1 MKKQNPITRK
11 QVNSFQERVKES
23 TGWLLLKDEIAI
35 EYLAKTNE
43 DLSFAER
50 EEQAFKDFLEYYQSQ
65 KTPKE
70 TFQEEWNV
78 VPSLHPYNKESWEKI
93 AKDNDLELGEKKDKY
108 TGLLTDLHPWEELER
123 FKNLRK
129 KKGIK
134 KKPSLKLPHNKA
146 ARLVINIA
154 AIVGWYALLRWVLI
168 DLFYDLMR
176 WINPEYNV
184 FGVIPTV
191 IDFLVIV
198 IPIALVTKYIWFK
211 KSRIT
216 TSMDD

>member
-1 MKKQNPITRK
+1 MKRTPEEIEAFIARSKKRSGGGMSEELLRK
-11 QVNSFQERVKES
+11 
-23 TGWLLLKDEIAI
+23 LLE
-35 EYLAKTNE
+35 E
-43 DLSFAER
+43 D
-50 EEQAFKDFLEYYQSQ
+50 
-65 KTPKE
+65 
-70 TFQEEWNV
+70 
-78 VPSLHPYNKESWEKI
+78 VPSM
-93 AKDNDLELGEKKDKY
+93 GEQMEQMD
-108 TGLLTDLHPWEELER
+108 GLITDLHPWEELER

-129 KKGIK
+129 KKGLK
-134 KKPSLKLPHNKA
+134 EKLSLKLPHNKA

-168 DLFYDLMR
+168 DFFYDLMR